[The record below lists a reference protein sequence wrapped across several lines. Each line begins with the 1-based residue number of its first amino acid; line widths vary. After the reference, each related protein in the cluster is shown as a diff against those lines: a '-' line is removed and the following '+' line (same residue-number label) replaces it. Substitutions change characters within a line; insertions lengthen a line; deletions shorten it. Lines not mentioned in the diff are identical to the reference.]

1 MCNLYLYP
9 IVFIV
14 TLNASG
20 SIKRN
25 NYNKKNNGRRC
36 GLLISKKV
44 TRGAKKE
51 KVCIGRTITLDVLH
65 PSGSEGGGGKRGSN
79 DRDDRRISGLLWGRR
94 ILARISF
101 GSLI

>member
-44 TRGAKKE
+44 TRGAKKQ
-51 KVCIGRTITLDVLH
+51 KVCIGRTTTLEVLP
-65 PSGSEGGGGKRGSN
+65 PSGVGGGGGGVGTPELN
-79 DRDDRRISGLLWGRR
+79 
-94 ILARISF
+94 
-101 GSLI
+101 

>member
-36 GLLISKKV
+36 RLLIGKKV
-44 TRGAKKE
+44 TRGAKKQ
-51 KVCIGRTITLDVLH
+51 KVCIGRTITLDVLP
-65 PSGSEGGGGKRGSN
+65 PSGVGGGEGWVLRSSI
-79 DRDDRRISGLLWGRR
+79 DRDDRRILGFFLFRR
-94 ILARISF
+94 ILASIF
-101 GSLI
+101 LVA

>member
-1 MCNLYLYP
+1 MCNLYLYL

-65 PSGSEGGGGKRGSN
+65 PSGSEGGGGGVNGVQMTGMIEGFRVFWGV
-79 DRDDRRISGLLWGRR
+79 GEFWQEFLLV
-94 ILARISF
+94 A
-101 GSLI
+101 

>member
-1 MCNLYLYP
+1 MCNLYL

-65 PSGSEGGGGKRGSN
+65 PSGSEGGGGGKRGSN